1 MGVECASVPS
11 SADHLMFWPV
21 LRSKDWG
28 KPRSPA
34 TMLRDQAWPHW
45 GWSEAR
51 SGKHGDSR
59 STIQRS
65 GKEQVPNG
73 RMSVAISSWLVDGAS
88 LERGNWSLELL
99 VRVPSGNTASLPL

>member
-1 MGVECASVPS
+1 
-11 SADHLMFWPV
+11 
-21 LRSKDWG
+21 
-28 KPRSPA
+28 
-34 TMLRDQAWPHW
+34 LRDQAWPHW

-73 RMSVAISSWLVDGAS
+73 RMSVAISSWLVGGAS

-99 VRVPSGNTASLPL
+99 VRGYIVGASSKRQYSFTATLTK